1 MKKNSTTTYQHKKC
15 IVKGNSE
22 RWKFKYFPFH
32 ILLGCSIFQAKTL
45 IVKIYFV
52 ALCFTQDGT
61 SALYA
66 VCTNGLLRNTCLR

>member
-1 MKKNSTTTYQHKKC
+1 MKKKKNSSTTYQHKKC

-22 RWKFKYFPFH
+22 R
-32 ILLGCSIFQAKTL
+32 CSIFQAKTL